1 MKKYDAVIF
10 DLDGTLLNT
19 LDDLTDA
26 VNHVMEQFNYPT
38 HTINE
43 VRSFVGNGIK
53 LLIERSL
60 PYGADTPDFSKIFD
74 AFKQYYTTHCNIKTA
89 PYNGIIDLLEMLSS
103 DGYDL
108 AIVSNKNNAAVENL
122 NNIYFSK
129 YISIAIGESENVKKK
144 PAPDT
149 VLKALEILDCEKHRA
164 IYVGDSDVDFKTAV
178 NAGIDC
184 VNVSWG
190 FRERAFLETFNP
202 TAIIDTPLE
211 LKNYLI

>member
-1 MKKYDAVIF
+1 MRKYDAVIF

-38 HTINE
+38 HTIND

-60 PYGADTPDFSKIFD
+60 PYGSSTPDFDKIFN

-89 PYNGIIDLLEMLSS
+89 PYKGTIELLEMLSL
-103 DGYDL
+103 DGYKL

-122 NNIYFSK
+122 NDIYFSK
-129 YISIAIGESENVKKK
+129 YVSIAIGESENVKKK

-149 VLKALEILDCEKHRA
+149 VFKALEMLGCKKQRA
-164 IYVGDSDVDFKTAV
+164 VYVGDSDVDFKTAM

-184 VNVSWG
+184 INVSWG
-190 FRERAFLETFNP
+190 FRDREFLETFNSA
-202 TAIIDTPLE
+202 AIIDTPLE
-211 LKNYLI
+211 LKKYLI